1 MTRNM
6 MERQPEKMR
15 AYYRFHA
22 GIYDATRWS
31 FLFGRKTLLYNLP
44 VRTDIPQSLLEVGCG
59 TGHNLRLL
67 ARRYPAL
74 QLTGVDVSGDMLHK
88 AAETTAPFAARVQ
101 LHNAAYEKDVTRK
114 APDHILFSYALTMFN
129 PGWENAIQTAWND
142 LPAGGHIGV
151 VDFHDTP
158 SKTFRWWMGQNH
170 VALEGHL
177 LPFLQSTFRTLRL
190 DICPAWLG
198 LWRYFMFVGV
208 KT

>member
-67 ARRYPAL
+67 ARR
-74 QLTGVDVSGDMLHK
+74 
-88 AAETTAPFAARVQ
+88 
-101 LHNAAYEKDVTRK
+101 
-114 APDHILFSYALTMFN
+114 
-129 PGWENAIQTAWND
+129 
-142 LPAGGHIGV
+142 
-151 VDFHDTP
+151 
-158 SKTFRWWMGQNH
+158 
-170 VALEGHL
+170 
-177 LPFLQSTFRTLRL
+177 
-190 DICPAWLG
+190 
-198 LWRYFMFVGV
+198 
-208 KT
+208 